1 MLEVLQCYSSSPFKL
16 EDQNCLTWPGNVLT
30 VEDDYSNF
38 GCGNMVKLTDANLQD
53 QPFEIWNGNDLVI
66 CDYTTIVLQI
76 KLYFMFV

>member
-38 GCGNMVKLTDANLQD
+38 GVGNIVN
-53 QPFEIWNGNDLVI
+53 PFDLNPRTGHLVYGWEM
-66 CDYTTIVLQI
+66 DL
-76 KLYFMFV
+76 